1 MSSAEA
7 QPQYSPKAQE
17 IIQRTNELLASGGY
31 NGFSYADIAELVDV
45 RKASIH
51 HHFPAKVDLVKATV
65 AQHRQAMRQGLQSL
79 QQSIPDPYARL
90 VAYSRYWA
98 DCIQESNPPICICA
112 LLAAELPAIPVEVA
126 DEVTGHFNDLQA
138 WLAQTMEEGAA
149 EGVMHL
155 VETPSAEAAM
165 FMASIHGA
173 MLSAR
178 ATGNALVFWQIA
190 KLSTDRL
197 RLTPGS
203 GEGPPHS

>member
-17 IIQRTNELLASGGY
+17 IIQRANELLASGGY

-65 AQHRQAMRQGLQSL
+65 AQHRHAMRRGLQL
-79 QQSIPDPYARL
+79 LDESIPDPYARL

-98 DCIQESNPPICICA
+98 DCIQASNPPICICA
-112 LLAAELPAIPVEVA
+112 LLAAELPSIPAEVA
-126 DEVTGHFNDLQA
+126 QEVTGHFNDLQI
-138 WLAQTMEEGAA
+138 WLAQTMMEGATKGA
-149 EGVMHL
+149 MRL
-155 VETPSAEAAM
+155 VEPPDGEAAM

-178 ATGNALVFWQIA
+178 ATGNALLFWQIA

-197 RLTPGS
+197 KI
-203 GEGPPHS
+203 E

>member
-7 QPQYSPKAQE
+7 LPQYSPKAQE
-17 IIQRTNELLASGGY
+17 IIRRTNELLAAGGY
-31 NGFSYADIAELVDV
+31 NSFSYADIAELVDV

-65 AQHRQAMRQGLQSL
+65 ALHRQAMRQGLQSL

-112 LLAAELPAIPVEVA
+112 LLAAQLPAIPTEVA
-126 DEVTGHFNDLQA
+126 EEVMGHFHDLQA
-138 WLAQTMEEGAA
+138 WLALTMEAGATK
-149 EGVMHL
+149 GMMRL
-155 VETPSAEAAM
+155 VETPAAEAAM

-178 ATGNALVFWQIA
+178 ATGNALLFWQIA
-190 KLSTDRL
+190 RISTDRL
-197 RLTPGS
+197 KAQ
-203 GEGPPHS
+203 

>member
-1 MSSAEA
+1 MSSVDA

-65 AQHRQAMRQGLQSL
+65 AQHRHAMRRGLQAL
-79 QQSIPDPYARL
+79 TESIPDPYARL
-90 VAYSRYWA
+90 IAYSRYWA

-112 LLAAELPAIPVEVA
+112 LLAAELPTIPAEVA
-126 DEVTGHFNDLQA
+126 VEVTGHFNDLQA
-138 WLAQTMEEGAA
+138 WLAQTITEGATK
-149 EGVMHL
+149 GVMRL
-155 VETPSAEAAM
+155 TEAPAGEAAM

-178 ATGNALVFWQIA
+178 ATGDASLFWQIA

-197 RLTPGS
+197 KVQ
-203 GEGPPHS
+203 

>member
-1 MSSAEA
+1 MSSVDA

-65 AQHRQAMRQGLQSL
+65 AQHRQAMRQGLHSL
-79 QQSIPDPYARL
+79 KESIPDPYARL

-112 LLAAELPAIPVEVA
+112 LLAAELPTIPAEVA
-126 DEVTGHFNDLQA
+126 EEVTGHFNDLQA
-138 WLAQTMEEGAA
+138 WLAQTMTEGATK
-149 EGVMHL
+149 GVMRL
-155 VETPSAEAAM
+155 TEAPAGEAAM

-178 ATGNALVFWQIA
+178 ATGNALLFWQIA
-190 KLSTDRL
+190 KFSTDRL
-197 RLTPGS
+197 RNA
-203 GEGPPHS
+203 

>member
-51 HHFPAKVDLVKATV
+51 HHFPAKVDLVRATV
-65 AQHRQAMRQGLQSL
+65 AQHRRAMRQGLQSL
-79 QQSIPDPYARL
+79 SESIPDPYARL

-112 LLAAELPAIPVEVA
+112 LLAAELPSIPAEVA
-126 DEVTGHFNDLQA
+126 EEVTGHFNDLQT
-138 WLAQTMEEGAA
+138 WLAQTMT
-149 EGVMHL
+149 EGVTKGVMRL
-155 VETPSAEAAM
+155 VEPPAGEAAM

-178 ATGNALVFWQIA
+178 ATGNALLFWQIA

-197 RLTPGS
+197 KNS
-203 GEGPPHS
+203 

>member
-79 QQSIPDPYARL
+79 KESIPDPYARL

-112 LLAAELPAIPVEVA
+112 LLAAELPAIPAEVA
-126 DEVTGHFNDLQA
+126 EEVTGHFNDLQA
-138 WLAQTMEEGAA
+138 WLELTMEEGVAK
-149 EGVMHL
+149 GVMWL
-155 VETPSAEAAM
+155 VETPAMEAAM

-178 ATGNALVFWQIA
+178 ATGNALIFWQIA
-190 KLSTDRL
+190 KVSTDRL
-197 RLTPGS
+197 RLKSGP
-203 GEGPPHS
+203 GEGPTHS

>member
-1 MSSAEA
+1 MSSAESP
-7 QPQYSPKAQE
+7 PQYSPKAQE

-65 AQHRQAMRQGLQSL
+65 AQHRQALRLGLQSL
-79 QQSIPDPYARL
+79 TESIPDPYARL

-112 LLAAELPAIPVEVA
+112 LLAAELPTIPAEVA
-126 DEVTGHFNDLQA
+126 EEVTGHFNDLQT
-138 WLAQTMEEGAA
+138 WLAQTMTEGATT
-149 EGVMHL
+149 GVMRL
-155 VETPSAEAAM
+155 TETPAGEAAM

-178 ATGNALVFWQIA
+178 ATGNASLFWQIA

-197 RLTPGS
+197 KVQ
-203 GEGPPHS
+203 

>member
-126 DEVTGHFNDLQA
+126 DEVTGHFNDLQT
-138 WLAQTMEEGAA
+138 WLAQTMTEGAA
-149 EGVMHL
+149 KGVMRL
-155 VETPSAEAAM
+155 IEPPAGEAAM

-178 ATGNALVFWQIA
+178 ATGNALLFWQIA
-190 KLSTDRL
+190 RLATERL
-197 RLTPGS
+197 RCSSSTN
-203 GEGPPHS
+203 

>member
-51 HHFPAKVDLVKATV
+51 HHFPAKADLVKATV

-79 QQSIPDPYARL
+79 GESIPDPYARL

-98 DCIQESNPPICICA
+98 DCIQEANPPICICA
-112 LLAAELPAIPVEVA
+112 LLAAELPAVPAEVA
-126 DEVTGHFNDLQA
+126 EEVTGHFNDLQA
-138 WLAQTMEEGAA
+138 WLAQTMAEGATK
-149 EGVMHL
+149 GVMRL
-155 VETPSAEAAM
+155 TETPAGEAEM

-178 ATGNALVFWQIA
+178 ATGNTLLFWQIA

-197 RLTPGS
+197 KRV
-203 GEGPPHS
+203 

>member
-65 AQHRQAMRQGLQSL
+65 AQHRQAMRRGLQL
-79 QQSIPDPYARL
+79 LKESIPDPYARL

-112 LLAAELPAIPVEVA
+112 LLAAELPSIPAEVA
-126 DEVTGHFNDLQA
+126 DEVMGHFNDLQT
-138 WLAQTMEEGAA
+138 WLAQTMTEGATK
-149 EGVMHL
+149 GVMRL
-155 VETPSAEAAM
+155 VEPPAGEAAM
-165 FMASIHGA
+165 FMAAIHGA

-178 ATGNALVFWQIA
+178 ATGNALLFWQIA

-197 RLTPGS
+197 KNV
-203 GEGPPHS
+203 

>member
-1 MSSAEA
+1 MSSATA
-7 QPQYSPKAQE
+7 LPKYSPKAQE
-17 IIQRTNELLASGGY
+17 IIRRTNELLATGGY
-31 NGFSYADIAELVDV
+31 NSFSYADIAELVNV

-65 AQHRQAMRQGLQSL
+65 GQHRRAMRQGLQSL

-98 DCIQESNPPICICA
+98 DCVQESNPPICICA
-112 LLAAELPAIPVEVA
+112 LLAAELPTIPKEVA
-126 DEVTGHFNDLQA
+126 EEVMGHFHDLQA
-138 WLAQTMEEGAA
+138 WIELTMEEGAA
-149 EGVMHL
+149 KGVMRL

-178 ATGNALVFWQIA
+178 ATGNALLFWQIA
-190 KLSTDRL
+190 KLSIERL
-197 RLTPGS
+197 KAQ
-203 GEGPPHS
+203 